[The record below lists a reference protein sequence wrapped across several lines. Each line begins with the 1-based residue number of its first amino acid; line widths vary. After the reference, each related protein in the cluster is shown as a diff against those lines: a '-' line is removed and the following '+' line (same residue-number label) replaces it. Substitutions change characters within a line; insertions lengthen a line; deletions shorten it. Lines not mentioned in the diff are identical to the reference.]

1 MAWGLQFK
9 SKIKKYIFYCYFW
22 QVRMKKFPSANHKH
36 IHVLLNITSIF
47 WWHCFFQI
55 GGMKAGCFDNYP
67 SHSNDPYVVK
77 KSKGG
82 DGSEKRIFR
91 PSQGPKST
99 PTRSIINQNV
109 ERRINNLNFRQPVTV
124 SIWCDT
130 RAYFKLK
137 KKKKRSF
144 IIARK
149 CQKMVQQTRQ
159 SYY

>member
-1 MAWGLQFK
+1 MN
-9 SKIKKYIFYCYFW
+9 
-22 QVRMKKFPSANHKH
+22 KFSSPNHKRMH
-36 IHVLLNITSIF
+36 NNSFNF
-47 WWHCFFQI
+47 WWHCSFQI
-55 GGMKAGCFDNYP
+55 GGMKAGCFDSYP
-67 SHSNDPYVVK
+67 SHSNDPYMVK

-130 RAYFKLK
+130 HIYFKFK
-137 KKKKRSF
+137 
-144 IIARK
+144 
-149 CQKMVQQTRQ
+149 QKVILSWPESVKTWYLQQTRQ
-159 SYY
+159 SYF